1 MSSRV
6 MSSAMTI
13 AFVSPRRRSQPVAS
27 RLIRY
32 PPATMDAPSIQYA
45 RTDDGVNIAYWV
57 TGRGPLLLHEMLPA
71 ASHLEFE
78 WNVPSLSAWYEQLS
92 QSFTVVRF
100 DHRGRGLSDRNLSD
114 LSLAAHLRDIDAVVA
129 AVGMSSFVFLGAHH
143 MGPVAISYT
152 ATKSASVSHLVLL
165 SSWASGRDVRD
176 AVDASRA
183 LSKVDRG
190 IWAENIARFVAG
202 TRAPEPELLELL
214 KNRAVDADSPSIML
228 EAFARFDVTDQLQHV
243 GVPTLVLYESGSVG
257 SIDPARSM
265 AAGIPGAKLVALATQ
280 GTPFFTGQAVD
291 VLLAAL
297 STFAGV
303 DVAGQSPS
311 PTAATPIRT
320 ILFTDLE
327 SSTALTQAIG
337 DAKVQDILHGHNDVV
352 RAALA
357 AHDGEEV
364 KHTGDGIMASFGSAV
379 SAVEAALAI
388 QRGLV
393 GAEVRVRV
401 GLNAG
406 EPIQEDGDLF
416 GGSVQL
422 AARVCDRAE
431 PGQVLVSN
439 VVRELCTGKMFRFA
453 DQGEAMLKGFPEPV
467 RLFTVGLPEGD
478 A

>member
-1 MSSRV
+1 
-6 MSSAMTI
+6 
-13 AFVSPRRRSQPVAS
+13 
-27 RLIRY
+27 
-32 PPATMDAPSIQYA
+32 
-45 RTDDGVNIAYWV
+45 
-57 TGRGPLLLHEMLPA
+57 LLA
-71 ASHLEFE
+71 
-78 WNVPSLSAWYEQLS
+78 
-92 QSFTVVRF
+92 
-100 DHRGRGLSDRNLSD
+100 
-114 LSLAAHLRDIDAVVA
+114 
-129 AVGMSSFVFLGAHH
+129 
-143 MGPVAISYT
+143 
-152 ATKSASVSHLVLL
+152 
-165 SSWASGRDVRD
+165 
-176 AVDASRA
+176 
-183 LSKVDRG
+183 
-190 IWAENIARFVAG
+190 
-202 TRAPEPELLELL
+202 LL

-228 EAFARFDVTDQLQHV
+228 KAFARFDVTDQLQHV
-243 GVPTLVLYESGSVG
+243 GVPTLVLYGSGSVG

-303 DVAGQSPS
+303 DVAGQSLS
-311 PTAATPIRT
+311 VAASTPIRT

-337 DAKVQDILHGHNDVV
+337 DAKAQDVLHGHNDVV

-453 DQGEAMLKGFPEPV
+453 DQGEAILKGFPDPV
-467 RLFTVGLPEGD
+467 RLFAVELPEGD